1 MDTLRIELP
10 GGQWWEIRT
19 VVTRRMRKAFRAAGL
34 KGFLGG
40 LTSNGTVVDMGDP
53 EALKRLAMSHAGE
66 WNLDAIDDAF
76 LLEGTVAWSWPGIV
90 TLDGIDSLDE
100 QYTKPVLTRMQA
112 LYAETEGAALK
123 N

>member
-1 MDTLRIELP
+1 MDTMRIELQ

-53 EALKRLAMSHAGE
+53 EALKRLAMSHAGD

-76 LLEGTVAWSWPGIV
+76 LLAGTVAWSFEGNIS
-90 TLDGIDSLDE
+90 LEAIDALPE
-100 QYTKPVLTRMQA
+100 RYIKPVLERMQA